1 MTEGAVGDVI
11 IARHSG
17 VLTLTLN
24 RPEQG
29 NAIAPTDVAALL
41 AAFRQAQDDPAVRCL
56 IIGGAGKH
64 FCTGG
69 SVTGFAR
76 DLERSA
82 EDRQTDF
89 HQRLDRVAGLIEVI
103 AAFDRPIIARVHG
116 VVAGAGMMLALT
128 ADLVIGDESAAF
140 MFAQRRVGLSPDGG
154 ISYFLPRIVGARAA
168 ARLVLTAARIEAT
181 EALALNLLTELVPAD
196 RLNARVAEIA
206 ADFAQAPQQAVKS
219 AKALLARSQSSTLGE
234 QLAAERD
241 AIRLLVGTADF
252 VEGVRAFT
260 EKRPAS
266 FPSCGEPG

>member
-1 MTEGAVGDVI
+1 MTASAADDVMME
-11 IARHSG
+11 RSGG

-29 NAIAPTDVAALL
+29 NAITPAGVAALT
-41 AAFRQAQDDPAVRCL
+41 AAFRAAQDERDVRCL
-56 IIGGAGKH
+56 IIGGAGRH

-76 DLERSA
+76 DLERSVA
-82 EDRQTDF
+82 DRQHDF
-89 HQRLDRVAGLIEVI
+89 HARLERVAELIQTIV
-103 AAFDRPIIARVHG
+103 AFDRPVIARVQG

-154 ISYFLPRIVGARAA
+154 ISYFLPRVVGARAA
-168 ARLVLTAARIEAT
+168 ARLVLTAARIEAV
-181 EALALNLLTELVPAD
+181 EALSLGLLSELVPAQ
-196 RLNARVAEIA
+196 RLAARVAEIA
-206 ADFAQAPQQAVKS
+206 ADFAQAPQQAVQS
-219 AKALLARSQSSTLGE
+219 AKSLLSQSQSSTLGE

-252 VEGVRAFT
+252 AEGVRAFT

-266 FPSCGEPG
+266 FPSCREPG